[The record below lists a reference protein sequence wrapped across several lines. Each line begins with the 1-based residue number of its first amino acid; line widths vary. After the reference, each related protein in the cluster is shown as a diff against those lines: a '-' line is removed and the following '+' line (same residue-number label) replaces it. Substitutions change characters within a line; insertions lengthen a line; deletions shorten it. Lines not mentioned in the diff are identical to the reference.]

1 MNFRISKLSRIIP
14 ADEDVI
20 RDAARI
26 FGYRL
31 VGPLLCL
38 SGVITPEFIREV
50 QLLQQA
56 KDAMAERRRAKMN
69 AQKCFTTG

>member
-1 MNFRISKLSRIIP
+1 MNFRISKLTTIIP

-26 FGYRL
+26 MGYRL

-38 SGVITPEFIREV
+38 SGVIPPDFIREV
-50 QLLQQA
+50 QLLQKAKNAQA
-56 KDAMAERRRAKMN
+56 ARRRAKTN
-69 AQKCFTTG
+69 AQKCSTNG